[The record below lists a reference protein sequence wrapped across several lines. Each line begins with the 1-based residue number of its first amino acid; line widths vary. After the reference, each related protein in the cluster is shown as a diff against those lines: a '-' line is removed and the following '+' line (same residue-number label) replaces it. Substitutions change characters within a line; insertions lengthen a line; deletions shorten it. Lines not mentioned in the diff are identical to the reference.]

1 MSNNYGNTI
10 KDKQASA
17 IQSPQKQAAPK
28 QDVEK
33 QKDAEVAAEKGAPG
47 HSDKK

>member
-10 KDKQASA
+10 KEKQTPAT
-17 IQSPQKQAAPK
+17 QSPQKQAAPK

-33 QKDAEVAAEKGAPG
+33 QQDAKVGKGAP
-47 HSDKK
+47 SRSEQK

>member
-17 IQSPQKQAAPK
+17 TQSPQKQAAPK
-28 QDVEK
+28 QEVGK
-33 QKDAEVAAEKGAPG
+33 QKDAEVAVKKAAPG